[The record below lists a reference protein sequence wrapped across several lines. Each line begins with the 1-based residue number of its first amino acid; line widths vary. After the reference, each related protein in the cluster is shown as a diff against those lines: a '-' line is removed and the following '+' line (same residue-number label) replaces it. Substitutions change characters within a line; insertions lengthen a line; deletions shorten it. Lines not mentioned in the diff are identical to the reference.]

1 MKAQLSAMKA
11 RWLALAATVQ
21 GWFPERQI
29 YIRSEGRVQFFTLGR
44 KLQAAGAGASLI
56 LLGWTAFSTVTVV
69 FKDRIVQAQDHRLQR
84 MQEVFAARLADLQLS
99 FDSLQISAANTR
111 SRADQFL
118 AARAGREAGLRRAF
132 GSAPAPER
140 GNPGGLMP
148 NGQSAVAGAGLLGRT
163 LAWISQRHH
172 RTTNTLHNPNL
183 AALTR
188 DTAALSALGQDATGV
203 MQAVEAKTADAM
215 VGETTLIASTGL
227 KPAEFLRASM
237 QSEGVGGPEIP
248 LEGMRLPDISDSA
261 FSQAY
266 FRAQANDAALDS
278 IDHAIQRLPVTP
290 PVGAH
295 VARSSGFGPRL
306 DPFTGRYAF
315 HPGLDFA
322 GPAGTPVTSTGAG
335 RVIFA
340 GRDGGYGN
348 MVELDHGGGIHTRY
362 AHLLSTAVTVGQS
375 IAKGAVVG
383 HMGSTGRSTGP
394 HVHYE
399 IWFNDVVRNPDGFLR
414 LGQLERSH
422 AF

>member
-1 MKAQLSAMKA
+1 MKAQLSSMTA
-11 RWLALAATVQ
+11 RWLIRLATVQ

-44 KLQAAGAGASLI
+44 KLQAAGAGISLI
-56 LLGWTAFSTVTVV
+56 FLGWTAFSTVTVV

-84 MQEVFAARLADLQLS
+84 VQEAFEARLADLQLS
-99 FDSLQISAANTR
+99 YDNLQVSAANIR
-111 SRADQFL
+111 SRADQLL
-118 AARAGREAGLRRAF
+118 AAREEREAKLWRAL
-132 GSAPAPER
+132 GPAPAFARTNSNEP
-140 GNPGGLMP
+140 MP
-148 NGQSAVAGAGLLGRT
+148 NGQNAVAGAGLFGRT
-163 LAWISQRHH
+163 LAWISQRQH
-172 RTTNTLHNPNL
+172 RTASALHNPNL

-188 DTAALSALGQDATGV
+188 DTAALSTLGQDATGV
-203 MQAVEAKTADAM
+203 MQAVEAKMAIA
-215 VGETTLIASTGL
+215 VVSETGLIATTGL
-227 KPAEFLRASM
+227 KPVEFLRASM
-237 QSEGVGGPEIP
+237 QSEGVGGPEIS
-248 LEGMRLPDISDSA
+248 LDGMRLSNVSDSA
-261 FSQAY
+261 FNQAY
-266 FRAQANDAALDS
+266 FRAEANDAALDT
-278 IDHAIQRLPVTP
+278 IDHAVQRLPVTP

-322 GPAGTPVTSTGAG
+322 GPTGTPVTATGAG
-335 RVIFA
+335 RVVFA